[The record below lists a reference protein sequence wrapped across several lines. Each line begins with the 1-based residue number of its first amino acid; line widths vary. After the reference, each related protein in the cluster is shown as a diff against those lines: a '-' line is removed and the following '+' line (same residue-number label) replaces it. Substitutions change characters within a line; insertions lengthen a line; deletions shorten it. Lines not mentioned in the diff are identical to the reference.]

1 MPVAAEELFDDFLF
15 NFASNKRLQMERV
28 KFPIIVSSEA
38 KADTLDRKEWQME
51 HFFMHHGEYTLIFD
65 SEAQM
70 ESVSDT
76 SVNHAIVEKIFL
88 DQGFVCQ
95 YQFDRKNGRWML
107 DRMNKQTMS
116 HNPNASFLSFYR
128 RFATDSVFRQQSLA
142 QEIAFSGPDPDNDFD
157 QMEGVNTPDFWE
169 AFAPEL
175 PHGTIYNIVYGHPHS
190 HSNTK
195 IFVLRGIAN
204 GLEVEMTFHRE
215 HNQWRLTKLS
225 E

>member
-1 MPVAAEELFDDFLF
+1 
-15 NFASNKRLQMERV
+15 
-28 KFPIIVSSEA
+28 
-38 KADTLDRKEWQME
+38 
-51 HFFMHHGEYTLIFD
+51 
-65 SEAQM
+65 
-70 ESVSDT
+70 
-76 SVNHAIVEKIFL
+76 
-88 DQGFVCQ
+88 
-95 YQFDRKNGRWML
+95 
-107 DRMNKQTMS
+107 
-116 HNPNASFLSFYR
+116 
-128 RFATDSVFRQQSLA
+128 
-142 QEIAFSGPDPDNDFD
+142 
-157 QMEGVNTPDFWE
+157 MEGVITPDFWE